1 MIEFEFDKYTKNVV
15 DADTLS
21 SKYLSKKKLV
31 LEEFSKSTMTG
42 WMREVPQTLI
52 EEILKVRD
60 EIKSRASVLVV
71 IGIGGSFLGS
81 YALNQIFSKKY
92 AKGDTEVIYLGNGL
106 DSESILDTFK
116 YLEDKDFY
124 IDVISKSGE
133 TTEIMITYSLMKE
146 FMKKKYSSEEIR
158 ERTIVTT
165 DKEKGR
171 LLQEALNNGYR
182 TFEIPRD
189 IGGRYS
195 LMTAAHLLPLSFNL
209 DIDKLVSGY
218 ELGLNLV
225 DEAYYYAALRRY
237 LFDEGKYIESFSV
250 YQENFSYYLEWLK
263 QLFGETEGKNK
274 KGIFPVS
281 MIGTRDLHS
290 LGQFVQEG
298 NPIIFETFIKI
309 LETSEVKYKNCKL
322 NDINNL
328 VLESVKEAH
337 ALNSVPATTIILDK
351 VSEENM
357 GELSAF
363 MMLSAAYSG
372 YLFEVEPFNQ
382 PGVEIYKKILKEKM
396 QELEDETI

>member
-1 MIEFEFDKYTKNVV
+1 MIGFEFDKYTKNLV

-21 SKYLSKKKLV
+21 SRYLSKKKLV

-106 DSESILDTFK
+106 DSETILDTFK

-146 FMKKKYSSEEIR
+146 FMKKKYSSEEIG
-158 ERTIVTT
+158 ERTIITT
-165 DKEKGR
+165 DKEKGS

-195 LMTAAHLLPLSFNL
+195 LMTASHLLPLSFNL

-337 ALNSVPATTIILDK
+337 VLNSVPATTIILDK
-351 VSEENM
+351 VNEENM

-382 PGVEIYKKILKEKM
+382 PGVEIYKRILKEKM

>member
-1 MIEFEFDKYTKNVV
+1 
-15 DADTLS
+15 
-21 SKYLSKKKLV
+21 
-31 LEEFSKSTMTG
+31 
-42 WMREVPQTLI
+42 
-52 EEILKVRD
+52 
-60 EIKSRASVLVV
+60 
-71 IGIGGSFLGS
+71 
-81 YALNQIFSKKY
+81 
-92 AKGDTEVIYLGNGL
+92 
-106 DSESILDTFK
+106 
-116 YLEDKDFY
+116 
-124 IDVISKSGE
+124 
-133 TTEIMITYSLMKE
+133 
-146 FMKKKYSSEEIR
+146 MKKKYSSEEIR
-158 ERTIVTT
+158 KRTIITT
-165 DKEKGR
+165 DKEKGS

-182 TFEIPRD
+182 TFEIPRN

-218 ELGLNLV
+218 KLGLNLV

-298 NPIIFETFIKI
+298 NQIIFETFIKI
-309 LETSEVKYKNCKL
+309 LETSEVKYNNCKL

-337 ALNSVPATTIILDK
+337 VLNSVPAITIILDK
-351 VSEENM
+351 VNEENM

-372 YLFEVEPFNQ
+372 YLFEV
-382 PGVEIYKKILKEKM
+382 
-396 QELEDETI
+396 

>member
-1 MIEFEFDKYTKNVV
+1 MIGFEFDKYTKNLV

-21 SKYLSKKKLV
+21 SRYLSKKKLV

-60 EIKSRASVLVV
+60 EIKSRASVLAV

-92 AKGDTEVIYLGNGL
+92 SKGDTEVIYLGNGL
-106 DSESILDTFK
+106 DSETILDTFK

-158 ERTIVTT
+158 KRTIITT
-165 DKEKGR
+165 DKEKGI

-218 ELGLNLV
+218 KLGLNLV

-298 NPIIFETFIKI
+298 NQIIFETFIKI

-337 ALNSVPATTIILDK
+337 VLNSVPAITIILDK
-351 VSEENM
+351 VNEENM

-382 PGVEIYKKILKEKM
+382 PGVEIYKRILKEKM

>member
-1 MIEFEFDKYTKNVV
+1 MIGFEFDKYTKNLV

-21 SKYLSKKKLV
+21 SRYLSKKKLV

-92 AKGDTEVIYLGNGL
+92 SKGDTEVIYLGNGL
-106 DSESILDTFK
+106 DSETILDTFK

-158 ERTIVTT
+158 KRTIITT
-165 DKEKGR
+165 DKEKGI

-182 TFEIPRD
+182 TFEIPRN

-218 ELGLNLV
+218 KLGLNLV

-298 NPIIFETFIKI
+298 NQIIFETFIKI
-309 LETSEVKYKNCKL
+309 LETSEVKYNNCKL

-351 VSEENM
+351 VNEENM

-382 PGVEIYKKILKEKM
+382 PGVEIYKRILKEKM

>member
-1 MIEFEFDKYTKNVV
+1 MIGFEFDKYTKNLV

-21 SKYLSKKKLV
+21 SRYLSKKKLV
-31 LEEFSKSTMTG
+31 LEEFSKSMMTG

-106 DSESILDTFK
+106 DSETILDTFK

-146 FMKKKYSSEEIR
+146 FMKKKYSSEEIG
-158 ERTIVTT
+158 ERTIITT
-165 DKEKGR
+165 DKEKGS

-337 ALNSVPATTIILDK
+337 VLNSVPATTIILDK
-351 VSEENM
+351 VNEENM

-382 PGVEIYKKILKEKM
+382 PGVEIYKRILKEKM

>member
-1 MIEFEFDKYTKNVV
+1 MIGFEFDKYTKNLV

-21 SKYLSKKKLV
+21 NRHLSKKKLV

-42 WMREVPQTLI
+42 WVREVPQTLI

-92 AKGDTEVIYLGNGL
+92 SKGDTEVIYLGNGL
-106 DSESILDTFK
+106 DSETILDTFK

-158 ERTIVTT
+158 KRTIITT
-165 DKEKGR
+165 DKEKGS

-209 DIDKLVSGY
+209 DIDKL
-218 ELGLNLV
+218 
-225 DEAYYYAALRRY
+225 
-237 LFDEGKYIESFSV
+237 ESI
-250 YQENFSYYLEWLK
+250 Y
-263 QLFGETEGKNK
+263 TE
-274 KGIFPVS
+274 
-281 MIGTRDLHS
+281 
-290 LGQFVQEG
+290 
-298 NPIIFETFIKI
+298 
-309 LETSEVKYKNCKL
+309 
-322 NDINNL
+322 
-328 VLESVKEAH
+328 
-337 ALNSVPATTIILDK
+337 
-351 VSEENM
+351 
-357 GELSAF
+357 F
-363 MMLSAAYSG
+363 M
-372 YLFEVEPFNQ
+372 
-382 PGVEIYKKILKEKM
+382 
-396 QELEDETI
+396 

>member
-1 MIEFEFDKYTKNVV
+1 MIGFEFDKYTKNLV

-21 SKYLSKKKLV
+21 SRYLSKKKLV

-92 AKGDTEVIYLGNGL
+92 SKGDTEVIYLGNGL
-106 DSESILDTFK
+106 DSETILDTFK

-158 ERTIVTT
+158 KRTIITT
-165 DKEKGR
+165 DKEKGI

-182 TFEIPRD
+182 TFEIPRN

-281 MIGTRDLHS
+281 MIGTRDLHA

-298 NPIIFETFIKI
+298 NQIIFETFIKI
-309 LETSEVKYKNCKL
+309 LETSEVKYNNCKL

-337 ALNSVPATTIILDK
+337 VLNSVPAITIILDK
-351 VSEENM
+351 VNEENM

-382 PGVEIYKKILKEKM
+382 PGVEIYKRILKEKM

>member
-1 MIEFEFDKYTKNVV
+1 MIGFEFDKYTKNLV

-21 SKYLSKKKLV
+21 SRYLSKKKLV

-106 DSESILDTFK
+106 DSETILDTFK

-146 FMKKKYSSEEIR
+146 FMKKKYSSEEIG
-158 ERTIVTT
+158 ERTIITT
-165 DKEKGR
+165 DKEKGS
-171 LLQEALNNGYR
+171 LLQEALSNGYR

-337 ALNSVPATTIILDK
+337 VLNSVPATTIILDK
-351 VSEENM
+351 VNEENM

-382 PGVEIYKKILKEKM
+382 PGVEIYKRILKEKM

>member
-1 MIEFEFDKYTKNVV
+1 MIGFEFDKYTKNLV

-21 SKYLSKKKLV
+21 SRYLSKKKLV

-92 AKGDTEVIYLGNGL
+92 SKGDTEVIYLGNGL
-106 DSESILDTFK
+106 DSETILDTFK

-158 ERTIVTT
+158 KRTIITT
-165 DKEKGR
+165 DKEKGI

-182 TFEIPRD
+182 TFEIPRN

-218 ELGLNLV
+218 KLGLNLV

-298 NPIIFETFIKI
+298 NQIIFETFIKI

-337 ALNSVPATTIILDK
+337 GLNSVPAITIILDK
-351 VSEENM
+351 VNEENM

-382 PGVEIYKKILKEKM
+382 PGVEIYKRILKEKM

>member
-1 MIEFEFDKYTKNVV
+1 MIGFEFDKYTKNLV

-31 LEEFSKSTMTG
+31 LEELSKSTMTG
-42 WMREVPQTLI
+42 WMREISQTLI

-106 DSESILDTFK
+106 DSETILDTFK

-146 FMKKKYSSEEIR
+146 FMKKKYSSEEIG
-158 ERTIVTT
+158 ERTIITT
-165 DKEKGR
+165 DKEKGS

-337 ALNSVPATTIILDK
+337 VLNSVPATTIILDK
-351 VSEENM
+351 VNEENM

>member
-1 MIEFEFDKYTKNVV
+1 MIGFEFDKYTKNLV

-21 SKYLSKKKLV
+21 SRYLSKKKLV
-31 LEEFSKSTMTG
+31 LEEFSKSMMTG

-106 DSESILDTFK
+106 DSETILDTFK

-158 ERTIVTT
+158 ERTIITT
-165 DKEKGR
+165 DKEKGS

-337 ALNSVPATTIILDK
+337 VLNSVPATTIILDK
-351 VSEENM
+351 VNEENM

-382 PGVEIYKKILKEKM
+382 PGVEIYKRILKEKM

>member
-1 MIEFEFDKYTKNVV
+1 M
-15 DADTLS
+15 
-21 SKYLSKKKLV
+21 
-31 LEEFSKSTMTG
+31 
-42 WMREVPQTLI
+42 
-52 EEILKVRD
+52 
-60 EIKSRASVLVV
+60 

-106 DSESILDTFK
+106 DSETILDTFK

-146 FMKKKYSSEEIR
+146 FMKKKYSSEEIG
-158 ERTIVTT
+158 ERTIITT
-165 DKEKGR
+165 DKEKGS

-337 ALNSVPATTIILDK
+337 VLNSVPATTIILDK
-351 VSEENM
+351 VNEENM

-382 PGVEIYKKILKEKM
+382 PGVEIYKRILKEKM